1 MSQKISSVGKS
12 VATVGSAAEA
22 AWIRE
27 SVGPTAAANAGS
39 ARPVRSSAFHS
50 GKRSGG
56 RNYMASEPLSSSWP
70 SSWHR
75 GLPEHALQARPESFA
90 TSCPARLFYG
100 FWRCGGPVRSM
111 VAKDISTIAALYLR
125 DFLRRHRPS
134 PDHPIAPDP
143 VTRLAFGGPTADR
156 RRKQDRLAV
165 KGQLPA
171 DRANRSDTSAPQ
183 PQKHR

>member
-1 MSQKISSVGKS
+1 
-12 VATVGSAAEA
+12 
-22 AWIRE
+22 
-27 SVGPTAAANAGS
+27 
-39 ARPVRSSAFHS
+39 
-50 GKRSGG
+50 
-56 RNYMASEPLSSSWP
+56 MASEPLSSSWP

-143 VTRLAFGGPTADR
+143 VTRLAFEGPTADR